1 MVVYLLVPTSNHNLR
16 KHRKYDIT
24 LYIFWFLHQTTTEKV
39 TIKPNWCCISF
50 GSYIKPQL
58 RVCAHLVIHRCISF
72 GSYIKPQPGRALPSV
87 GMRCISF
94 GSYIKPQQVG
104 I

>member
-50 GSYIKPQL
+50 GSYIKPQ
-58 RVCAHLVIHRCISF
+58 
-72 GSYIKPQPGRALPSV
+72 PGRALPSV